1 MRYLALLAV
10 VILAGTGCGGGSSSS
25 SGSGAKD
32 QDMAGMSSSTVGS
45 GTAGGGRTVDVEMHD
60 ISYSPASIP
69 VHAGETVTFVF
80 HNMGRIQHE
89 AFLGDAAA
97 QADHD
102 QEMAGGTGGGM
113 AGMGGEAVKVDPGK
127 TATITHTFKPGE
139 TLLIGCHEPGHY
151 AAGMKVAL
159 PET

>member
-1 MRYLALLAV
+1 MRFLPLMFMV
-10 VILAGTGCGGGSSSS
+10 VLAGSGCGGGG
-25 SGSGAKD
+25 GSHPNAK
-32 QDMAGMSSSTVGS
+32 MSSNTPMASS
-45 GTAGGGRTVDVEMHD
+45 PAAGGRTVDVEMHD
-60 ISYSPASIP
+60 ISYSPTSIP

-89 AFLGDAAA
+89 AFLGDATA

-102 QEMAGGTGGGM
+102 KEMAGGTGGAM
-113 AGMGGEAVKVDPGK
+113 AGMGGDAVKVEPGK
-127 TATITHTFKPGE
+127 TAVITHTFKPGE
-139 TLLIGCHEPGHY
+139 ALLIGCHEPGHY